1 MDFTVEPL
9 SLAVAA
15 RALQEFTGHEFDP
28 GLEADRSQIVRLLLE
43 FVEDDP
49 TGRSEL
55 IGLLL
60 KESVVATDDDA
71 GIPLF
76 S

>member
-15 RALQEFTGHEFDP
+15 KALQEFTGHEFDP
-28 GLEADRSQIVRLLLE
+28 DLEADRSQIIRLLLE

-55 IGLLL
+55 IQLLL
-60 KESVVATDDDA
+60 KASAAAAEEDA

>member
-15 RALQEFTGHEFDP
+15 KALREFTGHEFDP
-28 GLEADRSQIVRLLLE
+28 GLEADRLQIARLLLE

-55 IGLLL
+55 IRLLL
-60 KESVVATDDDA
+60 RESAAAADEDA
-71 GIPLF
+71 EAPLF